1 MHFFYT
7 KQLGVGPT
15 KTEISQNVSC
25 VQISA
30 TEVLGKTDNEN
41 NDNNYKNTREKVVL
55 KFLFTF
61 SLLYFKLKYP

>member
-1 MHFFYT
+1 MHFSYT

-41 NDNNYKNTREKVVL
+41 NDNYKNTQEKVVL
-55 KFLFTF
+55 KCSFLLRFLCCI
-61 SLLYFKLKYP
+61 SS

>member
-1 MHFFYT
+1 MHFSYT

-41 NDNNYKNTREKVVL
+41 NNNNNKNTREKVVL
-55 KFLFTF
+55 KCSFLLRFLCCI
-61 SLLYFKLKYP
+61 SS